1 MRNILIF
8 ILPIFLIGQD
18 SKIPSDIQT
27 VLNQAKDYYDVS
39 LFDESK
45 WILLKLLHSDKGRQ

>member
-45 WILLKLLHSDKGRQ
+45 